1 MVGASTDASDSLRMR
16 GQAASVM
23 TAPLPQEFTSS
34 CLANDD
40 ASNSGNAETGVCV
53 HESSDIP
60 MAQGMAQGSRR
71 IGSGH
76 HWVAGGGVLTES
88 RDKLQE
94 ANELLDMLQ
103 QGIHVSKDHVSGPSL
118 KVLRDTRAIRLYGMQ
133 NQADLKDASGKWEKL
148 SAVVDSGA
156 TITAVSPKTG
166 RGYKV
171 EESEASKAG
180 VEYECAN
187 KETLP
192 NLGEKS
198 MAVMTKEGTLRG
210 FKAQVA
216 DVAGP
221 LESVRQLLSNKHCVL
236 FGLGEEGEQHLIVN
250 KVSGEVNF
258 MRDDGVAYLHDML
271 IVPPDEVE
279 NVQKALQ
286 QMSPFGRQA

>member
-1 MVGASTDASDSLRMR
+1 M
-16 GQAASVM
+16 
-23 TAPLPQEFTSS
+23 
-34 CLANDD
+34 
-40 ASNSGNAETGVCV
+40 
-53 HESSDIP
+53 
-60 MAQGMAQGSRR
+60 
-71 IGSGH
+71 
-76 HWVAGGGVLTES
+76 
-88 RDKLQE
+88 
-94 ANELLDMLQ
+94 
-103 QGIHVSKDHVSGPSL
+103 
-118 KVLRDTRAIRLYGMQ
+118 
-133 NQADLKDASGKWEKL
+133 ASGRSCQRWWTL
-148 SAVVDSGA
+148 GA

-236 FGLGEEGEQHLIVN
+236 FGLGESEEQPLIITQ
-250 KVSGEVNF
+250 VSGEVNY
-258 MRDDGVAYLHDML
+258 MRDDGVNYLHDML

-286 QMSPFGRQA
+286 QVSLFGRQA